1 MLAIA
6 VAVVDVGASITATTC
21 IFTPTV
27 NPGSDFVLVCSFGNP
42 GRLRPVKFTSGT
54 DVNII

>member
-6 VAVVDVGASITATTC
+6 VAVVDAGASITATTC

-27 NPGSDFVLVCSFGNP
+27 NPGSDSVPSIFVWKP
-42 GRLRPVKFTSGT
+42 RTTSACQIHVGY
-54 DVNII
+54 